1 MEKGKAFLPLL
12 PNITSYSEILA
23 IKNFFQSFFERIVET
38 NCNKMTDLEKLL
50 EYEKISLDAEKLKIF
65 KGKIFEN
72 IEILKKRLIEKYV
85 AMSQYYLVDF
95 NWNINVFYWK
105 KHCIFHY

>member
-12 PNITSYSEILA
+12 ANTQSYSEILA
-23 IKNFFQSFFERIVET
+23 IKSFFQSFFERIVET
-38 NCNKMTDLEKLL
+38 NCNKITDLEKLL
-50 EYEKISLDAEKLKIF
+50 EYEKIHMEAENLKIF

-72 IEILKKRLIEKYV
+72 LEIIKKRIIEKYV

-95 NWNINVFYWK
+95 NWNINVFYK
-105 KHCIFHY
+105 EKLHIFHS